1 MLTLAEETATM
12 TVINIFFPEEL
23 KAFIEARMAHAGYAM
38 AGEYFRDHET
48 GTHLVLNSARLN
60 LSKATT

>member
-1 MLTLAEETATM
+1 M